1 MLCRLYGGSELVEEQ
16 ISIFCNPLTDAHWAS
31 GRLDRHTAA
40 VALWRLPHH
49 RAYGSIQWLDMVGL
63 DAIVMKSQ
71 KGDYKIRRRICRSGC
86 IPGHSSASD
95 QALRLGEKEGPG
107 QRNPDPP
114 VHVFAASMTPMPL
127 STRRLQLSASFVGV
141 LCKVVH
147 ESEEC
152 RRLADEQSH
161 VRQELDYALGDVLC
175 FVPPNDGTSRQLS
188 TDERARLRH
197 DQVGLKILAAKRRR
211 IQVRK
216 GDRHTGHWIHGSPR
230 RRVARFVRPGL
241 KVHGLGGTNAD
252 QDSQDL
258 MMCCALRHCGI
269 EAGAALF
276 AGREME
282 ARGIRHD
289 LQEVGIAGVSVGP
302 GNGCVFPCV

>member
-107 QRNPDPP
+107 QRNPDHP
-114 VHVFAASMTPMPL
+114 VHVFAASMRPMPL

-161 VRQELDYALGDVLC
+161 VCQELDYALGDVLC
-175 FVPPNDGTSRQLS
+175 FGRANDGTRRQLS

-216 GDRHTGHWIHGSPR
+216 GHRHSGHWIHGSLLR
-230 RRVARFVRPGL
+230 SVARLIRPSL
-241 KVHGLGGTNAD
+241 EMHGLGGTNAD
-252 QDSQDL
+252 RDSQNFR
-258 MMCCALRHCGI
+258 MRCALRHRRI
-269 EAGAALF
+269 EGGATLF
-276 AGREME
+276 DGRKVETC
-282 ARGIRHD
+282 RIRDD
-289 LQEVGIAGVSVGP
+289 LKEGGIAGVGVGP
-302 GNGCVFPCV
+302 GNGRVLPCV